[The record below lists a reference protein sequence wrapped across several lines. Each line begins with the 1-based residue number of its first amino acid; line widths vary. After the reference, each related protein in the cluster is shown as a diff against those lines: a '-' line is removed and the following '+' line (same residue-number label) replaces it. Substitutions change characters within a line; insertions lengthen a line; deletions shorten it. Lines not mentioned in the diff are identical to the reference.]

1 MEMPMD
7 ARRDEISSHEM
18 HRILLTAIAPRPI
31 GWIST
36 VSKEGKVNLAPFS
49 YFNAVCTNPP
59 LLGFSPSL
67 RQGQDR
73 EVLGSGVKDTLQNV
87 RGTGEFV
94 ANVVTFSLVEHMNI
108 TSGEYHSSVNEFEL
122 AKLTMSPSNI
132 VKPPRVDESPVNFEC
147 KVYSIL
153 DFGTEETGGSFVIG
167 EVVSVHLREEVLR
180 DGRIDADALDL
191 VARMGGR
198 QYCHA
203 TDRFELTR
211 PQRK

>member
-7 ARRDEISSHEM
+7 VRREEISSNEM
-18 HRILLTAIAPRPI
+18 HRILLTAVAPRPI

-36 VSKEGKVNLAPFS
+36 VSREGKVNLAPFS
-49 YFNAVCTNPP
+49 YFNAICTNPP
-59 LLGFSPSL
+59 LLGFSPTL

-73 EVLGSGVKDTLQNV
+73 EVLGSGVKDTLGNV
-87 RGTGEFV
+87 RETAEFV
-94 ANVVTFSLVEHMNI
+94 ANVVTFPLVERMNI
-108 TSGEYHSSVNEFEL
+108 TSGEYDSSVNEFEL
-122 AKLTMSPSNI
+122 AKLTMSPSNM
-132 VKPPRVDESPVNFEC
+132 VKPPRVEESPVNFEC

-180 DGRIDADALDL
+180 SGRIDAGALDL

-203 TDRFELTR
+203 TDIFELTR